1 MRPLIALVA
10 VFALAQSACSFGRSV
25 SPEAFRRAPSFA
37 IVNVNTAER
46 VSYTEPTMVRAPGG
60 GMDMSSTGFDAGPAA
75 GIFPET
81 KAAAVRALSRS
92 HRFRLLPE
100 EEVLSTAA
108 YASAPAHNG
117 EFFGG
122 AKFVPAR
129 GYKLIFDE
137 AVAAR
142 LARATGAG
150 AAVIVNLHH
159 TYTSV
164 GGGQLAGRVT
174 VMVTAIDRA
183 GRTIWTDFAS
193 VLSEHTIAS
202 PSKKVSP
209 AAIQPLLVE
218 STERGIRAM
227 LQRLDDQLRAWK

>member
-174 VMVTAIDRA
+174 VMV
-183 GRTIWTDFAS
+183 IWTDFAT

-209 AAIQPLLVE
+209 ATIQPALVE

-227 LQRLDDQLRAWK
+227 LQRLDEQLRAWK